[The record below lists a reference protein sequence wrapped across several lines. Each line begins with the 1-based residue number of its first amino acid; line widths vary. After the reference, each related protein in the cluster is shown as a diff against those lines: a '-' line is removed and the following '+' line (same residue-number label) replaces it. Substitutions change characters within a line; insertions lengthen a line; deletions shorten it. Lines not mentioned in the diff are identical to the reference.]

1 MDILNKKWLDS
12 EPHDYEFKRYTLLAA
27 INKYESLIKQNIL
40 APVLEEIE
48 IHLENL
54 YRFQHQKDLLDDKMK
69 VLVGIDIDN
78 MQLEYEYPE
87 NSEDMEDMVR
97 VANDAVYLFEKL
109 YKTLRERWR
118 DHEKSIHLTYIPDKK
133 LVFDSGY
140 FIIIDYNNNLIIYSF
155 DKPTSMHD
163 NWKKFQIKYVD
174 TMEFS
179 MKALTDYVTQI
190 GIDEPNKAVIRCD
203 FEKTLPF
210 EDCALPIS
218 KFALFHKLK
227 HG

>member
-12 EPHDYEFKRYTLLAA
+12 KPHDYEFKRYKLLAA

-87 NSEDMEDMVR
+87 NSGEMEDMVKI
-97 VANDAVYLFEKL
+97 ASDAVYLFEKL

-118 DHEKSIHLTYIPDKK
+118 DHEKKIHLTYIPEKK

-155 DKPTSMHD
+155 NKPSSMND
-163 NWKKFQIKYVD
+163 NWKKFQLTYVE
-174 TMEFS
+174 TLNFN
-179 MKALTDYVTQI
+179 MKNLTDYVTQI
-190 GIDEPNKAVIRCD
+190 GITEPDKAVIRCD
-203 FEKTLPF
+203 FESAMPF
-210 EDCALPIS
+210 DECAFPIA
-218 KFALFHKLK
+218 KFSLFHKLK

>member
-1 MDILNKKWLDS
+1 MEILNKKWLDS
-12 EPHDYEFKRYTLLAA
+12 EPHDYEFKRYKLLAA

-54 YRFQHQKDLLDDKMK
+54 YKFQHQKDLLDDKMK

-87 NSEDMEDMVR
+87 NSIDMEDMVK
-97 VANDAVYLFEKL
+97 VATDAVYLFEKL
-109 YKTLRERWR
+109 YKSLRERWR
-118 DHEKSIHLTYIPDKK
+118 EHEKTIHLTYIPEKK
-133 LVFDSGY
+133 LVFESGY
-140 FIIIDYNNNLIIYSF
+140 FIILDYNNKLIIYSF
-155 DKPTSMHD
+155 DKPKSMHD
-163 NWKKFQIKYVD
+163 NWKKFKLTYVE
-174 TMEFS
+174 TLEFS
-179 MKALTDYVTQI
+179 MARLTEYVTQI
-190 GIDEPNKAVIRCD
+190 GISEPDKAVIRCD
-203 FEKTLPF
+203 FENVLPF
-210 EDCALPIS
+210 DECALPIS